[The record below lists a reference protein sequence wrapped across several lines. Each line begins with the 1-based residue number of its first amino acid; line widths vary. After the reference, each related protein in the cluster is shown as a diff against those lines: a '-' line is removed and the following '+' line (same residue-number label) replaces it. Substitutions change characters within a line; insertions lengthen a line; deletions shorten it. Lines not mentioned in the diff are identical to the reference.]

1 MSSNTHGVADCIMNS
16 WVLVELHGKADQR
29 VWESRKRKDERSD
42 SIQSTAGH
50 VKSGGKPGG
59 PPSKPKYYPMTDSEE
74 YCEGKVKRTPGGE
87 WKRTWNLMFTSTQST
102 FRCDVVLFVERSGEL
117 LYAARLSDS
126 VTEPQGNRVWIARI
140 VACNRPETGWPIH
153 EQVEGG
159 VKPTG
164 GPNRPPLKS
173 WRMTCG

>member
-1 MSSNTHGVADCIMNS
+1 MGRSAREGDSPVGETGRQRAESGVRADTRN
-16 WVLVELHGKADQR
+16 LPGKRGD
-29 VWESRKRKDERSD
+29 
-42 SIQSTAGH
+42 H
-50 VKSGGKPGG
+50 
-59 PPSKPKYYPMTDSEE
+59 PPSLNTTWWPIEKQ

-102 FRCDVVLFVERSGEL
+102 FKCDVVLFVERSGEL
-117 LYAARLSDS
+117 FYAARLS
-126 VTEPQGNRVWIARI
+126 TEGAEPKGNRVWRARQ
-140 VACNRPETGWPIH
+140 VAWNRPETGWPIH

>member
-1 MSSNTHGVADCIMNS
+1 M
-16 WVLVELHGKADQR
+16 GKATREGDSPLGETVKQWAVSRVSAGTRNPQR
-29 VWESRKRKDERSD
+29 RRGDHS
-42 SIQSTAGH
+42 
-50 VKSGGKPGG
+50 
-59 PPSKPKYYPMTDSEE
+59 PSLNTTWWPIVEQ

-102 FRCDVVLFVERSGEL
+102 LRCDVVLFVERSGEL

-126 VTEPQGNRVWIARI
+126 VAEPQGNRVWQARQ

-153 EQVEGG
+153 EQVEVE
-159 VKPTG
+159 VKLYG